1 MSKLKALLLT
11 QGMHGMVSQVEGL
24 AKALNLNYKH
34 QEIKLKKFWNFIP
47 PFLTPISMSILE
59 SQFIFDSK
67 VIISCG
73 RKSVIPSLALKKKYK
88 EKIFTIHIQDPKV
101 SLDKF
106 DLIICPEHDNIT
118 GNNVIKTTGAIHYL
132 SEKEISKENN
142 YLKID
147 KENKKIIAFIIG
159 GPNKYYTF
167 SEKEIDFLFNKIK
180 SIFTR
185 DKYKLVVIPS
195 YRTPSDIIKKAFNS
209 FGHDHMVIKDVDK
222 KAYLSALSISDYIVV
237 TCDSTSM
244 ISEAAITG
252 KPIYVAQM
260 NSSKNNLRF
269 QKFFSQFKQLNIIKD
284 LTDKIDLWS
293 YSKLDEVNRISPLI
307 NEKIKKMELFKSL
320 ESRTKS
326 FNDPFKH
333 FEINQPLTKEAIEE
347 ISNADIV
354 DPKKENLNYDGTR
367 ALDGGDGAFRS
378 GIKDGGK
385 AKKIRCYVTKENAN
399 QFPHLKNFIEELR
412 SPKVYK

>member
-11 QGMHGMVSQVEGL
+11 QGMHGMISQVEGL

-47 PFLTPISMSILE
+47 PFLTPTSMSVLE
-59 SQFIFDSK
+59 NQFIFDSK
-67 VIISCG
+67 VVISCG

-118 GNNVIKTTGAIHYL
+118 GNNVINTTGAIHYL

-209 FGHDHMVIKDVDK
+209 FGHDHKVIIDVDK
-222 KAYLSALSISDYIVV
+222 KAYLSALSISDYIVI

-307 NEKIKKMELFKSL
+307 NEKIKK
-320 ESRTKS
+320 
-326 FNDPFKH
+326 N
-333 FEINQPLTKEAIEE
+333 
-347 ISNADIV
+347 
-354 DPKKENLNYDGTR
+354 
-367 ALDGGDGAFRS
+367 
-378 GIKDGGK
+378 GI
-385 AKKIRCYVTKENAN
+385 I
-399 QFPHLKNFIEELR
+399 
-412 SPKVYK
+412 